1 MAVSGLGDKPAG
13 RLRHSRHG
21 DVKKPRLP
29 QESATQIDFVKK
41 PSVAFGLVAASRD
54 DSFGIFQM
62 KKVTL
67 AFAAVLALAG
77 IVAGCAT
84 PAPEKPAPVV
94 RKG

>member
-1 MAVSGLGDKPAG
+1 MAVSGPPDKPAG
-13 RLRHSRHG
+13 LLRHSRHG

-29 QESATQIDFVKK
+29 QKPAVQIDFVKK
-41 PSVAFGLVAASRD
+41 PGVTFDPVAAFRG
-54 DSFGIFQM
+54 DSFRTFQM

-67 AFAAVLALAG
+67 AFAAVLALGG

-84 PAPEKPAPVV
+84 PAPEKPAPVI